1 MPAPRIY
8 LDHNASAPARPAAIE
23 AACAA
28 MRAGG
33 NASSVHAEGRA
44 ARKLIERARE
54 AVAILTGVAPR
65 QVLFTSG
72 ATEANVTA
80 LTPVMRRG
88 GEEVRFSRLFVSAVE
103 HPSVLRGGRFPAERV
118 TEIPVD
124 QDGLV
129 RRDELAVRLEA
140 ERAAGGRPLVAIQLA
155 NSETGVIQPI
165 ADLAPIVRAAGGVLV
180 CDAVQA
186 AGRVRLDDPTLD
198 VDFLTLSAH
207 KIGGIQGA
215 GALIARDPEL
225 WPVALMPG
233 GGQEQNR
240 RGGTE
245 NTPAIAAFGAA
256 AALATGEPLSLSP
269 LSGLRDWLEDRL
281 RTIYPHV
288 AIHGARAPRIFNT
301 SLVSVPGWPAETAVI
316 AFDLAGIAVSSG
328 SACSSG
334 KVGASHVLKAMG
346 VVEGG
351 DFRGAVRFSL
361 GWNTTRADVEAVA
374 AAFERIAARFSARTL
389 SDRSAAL

>member
-1 MPAPRIY
+1 MRG
-8 LDHNASAPARPAAIE
+8 DARGRQRLVG
-23 AACAA
+23 AC
-28 MRAGG
+28 R
-33 NASSVHAEGRA
+33 GRA
-44 ARKLIERARE
+44 ARKAIERARE

-129 RRDELAVRLEA
+129 RHDELAVRLEA
-140 ERAAGGRPLVAIQLA
+140 ERGAGGRPLVAIQLA

-165 ADLAPIVRAAGGVLV
+165 ADLAPIVRAAGGVFV

-186 AGRVRLDDPTLD
+186 SGRVRLDDPTLD

-361 GWNTTRADVEAVA
+361 GWNTTRADVEAAA

>member
-44 ARKLIERARE
+44 ARKAIERARE

-65 QVLFTSG
+65 QVLLTSG

-129 RRDELAVRLEA
+129 RHDELAVRLEA
-140 ERAAGGRPLVAIQLA
+140 ERGAGGRPLVAIQLA

-361 GWNTTRADVEAVA
+361 GWNTTRADVEAAA

>member
-44 ARKLIERARE
+44 ARKVIEQARE

-80 LTPVMRRG
+80 LMPVMRRG

-103 HPSVLRGGRFPAERV
+103 HPSVLRGGRFPADRV

-165 ADLAPIVRAAGGVLV
+165 ADLAPIVRAAGGVFV

-245 NTPAIAAFGAA
+245 NTPAIAAFGTAA
-256 AALATGEPLSLSP
+256 EMATGEPLSLSP

-361 GWNTTRADVEAVA
+361 GWNTTRADVEAAA

-389 SDRSAAL
+389 SDRSASL